1 MDLHRSSACEPSID
15 GLSSHFVTWFRS
27 LSQTSWWVLNS
38 VCLERTKVMT
48 RVNRYSMLAV
58 FVLIC
63 FALNSAAQSTASG
76 TINGRVV
83 DQQGAV
89 IPGAAIVA
97 RNVDTGLQRSTTS
110 SSQGDYQISNLPPGV
125 YEVGASSPNFAA
137 SRVPRVVI
145 QVGDQ
150 RDVNFRLSIGSAQQT
165 VEVTAEAPIV
175 ESTKTEISTVVSDQD
190 VARLPASS

>member
-1 MDLHRSSACEPSID
+1 
-15 GLSSHFVTWFRS
+15 
-27 LSQTSWWVLNS
+27 
-38 VCLERTKVMT
+38 MT

-63 FALNSAAQSTASG
+63 FTLNSAAQSTASG

-89 IPGAAIVA
+89 IPSATIVA

-125 YEVGASSPNFAA
+125 YDVAASSSNFAA
-137 SRVPRVVI
+137 SRVPRIVI

-150 RDVNFRLSIGSAQQT
+150 RDVNFRLSIGSTQQT

-190 VARLPASS
+190 VARLPASSAFNIAGTSGVKPRNPKNS